1 MNFKKQIKPQKPEKK
16 QKKKDVLKNLYAL
29 LFDDRQ
35 RVPDAFESKIV
46 PIKTEGTGFSD
57 HMQDKLSDYS
67 SLKILSPTQMF

>member
-1 MNFKKQIKPQKPEKK
+1 MF
-16 QKKKDVLKNLYAL
+16 LKIYMHF

-35 RVPDAFESKIV
+35 RVLDAFESKIV

>member
-1 MNFKKQIKPQKPEKK
+1 MYF
-16 QKKKDVLKNLYAL
+16 

>member
-1 MNFKKQIKPQKPEKK
+1 MHF
-16 QKKKDVLKNLYAL
+16 
-29 LFDDRQ
+29 LFDGRQ

-57 HMQDKLSDYS
+57 NMQDKLSDYS

>member
-1 MNFKKQIKPQKPEKK
+1 M
-16 QKKKDVLKNLYAL
+16 
-29 LFDDRQ
+29 FDDRQ